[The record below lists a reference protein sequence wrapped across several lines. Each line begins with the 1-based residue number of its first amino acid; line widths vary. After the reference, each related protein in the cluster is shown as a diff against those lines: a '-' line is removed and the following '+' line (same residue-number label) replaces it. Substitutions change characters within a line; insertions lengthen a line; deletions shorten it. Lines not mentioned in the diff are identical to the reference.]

1 MQDVDALALPQAL
14 EDAGLDL
21 GEVDHGLT
29 ARILQADDVE
39 TPDAPGDDVLGERQR
54 GLAGRL
60 QLELEALRRGVGLE
74 RDDAGLAA
82 LGGRELPL
90 PGHLL
95 LQGRRILRLRDADRG
110 QAGHDGECNDAKN
123 SHQRPLNGV
132 SATGVNGALPENQ
145 DLRLS
150 TTS

>member
-1 MQDVDALALPQAL
+1 MSLVKGSA
-14 EDAGLDL
+14 
-21 GEVDHGLT
+21 V
-29 ARILQADDVE
+29 LQAGSSSSLK
-39 TPDAPGDDVLGERQR
+39 PCA
-54 GLAGRL
+54 AASAL
-60 QLELEALRRGVGLE
+60 Q

-95 LQGRRILRLRDADRG
+95 LQGRRILRMRDADRG
-110 QAGHDGECNDAKN
+110 HAGRDGECNDPKT

-132 SATGVNGALPENQ
+132 SATGVNGALPANQ